1 MSYRSLP
8 NIEER
13 ILRETIRVSGS
24 NIANKFSTREIAAAA
39 GVSEFVIFSHFKSK
53 ENLIA
58 QADTIVAGEFY
69 EYCKKI
75 AALHPNDF
83 PVFFDEIL
91 TFEIHRPK
99 ANAFALNYCRVFPQ
113 AETPADYSSF
123 KQGVMETLSLLFPYY
138 PLKDEKKAFFL
149 WCDFVREFVVYSQM
163 FIEGRLEDTPKNRHL
178 VCTLIERGLSD
189 FLKK

>member
-1 MSYRSLP
+1 MSYRCLP
-8 NIEER
+8 HIEEK
-13 ILRETIRVSGS
+13 ILRETIRIAGS
-24 NIANKFSTREIAAAA
+24 NVANKFSTREIALAS

-58 QADTIVAGEFY
+58 EADKIVASEFY
-69 EYCKKI
+69 DQCKKV
-75 AALHPNDF
+75 AAAHPNDF
-83 PVFFDEIL
+83 PGFFDEIL
-91 TFEIHRPK
+91 TFELGRPK

-123 KQGVMETLSLLFPYY
+123 KNGVMETLHELFAFY

-149 WCDFVREFVVYSQM
+149 WCDFVREFAVYSEM
-163 FIEGRLEDTPKNRHL
+163 FIENRIPDTPKNRSL
-178 VCTLIERGLSD
+178 VCGLVERGLTD